1 MTHDVWRDGELTTA
15 GLEPDGE
22 PADHPPLSRR
32 RRLLVV
38 AGVLGVLLVAGLFV
52 TWSGKAPASTT
63 PYDPDNPTYNGSQA
77 LARVLASHGIPV
89 TVAHGENELGRARID
104 ADTTVLVTASAELR
118 EATITS
124 MALTTH
130 LAGRLVLVRPERR
143 VVRQLAPNVAMR
155 DVAHL
160 SGALVSDCTTP
171 VVHPGERLSRSQSE
185 YQHPSTTGGCFVNDG
200 YAVHLTLPAGSGVA
214 PLVLVGST
222 DLVTNDRIAEEDN
235 AAVMIRTLGQGSRVV
250 WYMPDLR
257 DLPQTS
263 RDAADR
269 LWPDWLGPMVLLCCF
284 AVGAVVL
291 WRARRLGRL
300 VVEPLPVVV
309 RAIETTESRGRIY
322 RRARD
327 TDRAATVLR
336 QASARRLRAAVGL
349 PAATPDEALIEAV
362 SNATGRPLEGV
373 RMLLAEPAPVND
385 TDLLRLAAALASL
398 EKEIR
403 PT

>member
-1 MTHDVWRDGELTTA
+1 MTDDVWRDGELATA
-15 GLEPDGE
+15 DLGADAE
-22 PADHPPLSRR
+22 PAHHPPTPRR
-32 RRLLVV
+32 RRLLAV
-38 AGVLGVLLVAGLFV
+38 AGVLGVLLLAALFV
-52 TWSGKAPASTT
+52 TWGGKAPASTT

-89 TVAHGENELGRARID
+89 TVAHGESELGRAPID

-124 MALTTH
+124 MARTTH
-130 LAGRLVLVRPERR
+130 LAGRLVLVSPERR

-160 SGALVSDCTTP
+160 SDALVSDCNTP
-171 VVHPGERLSRSQSE
+171 FVHPGERLSRSQSE
-185 YQHPSTTGGCFVNDG
+185 YQHPSNTGGCFVNDG

-214 PLVLVGST
+214 PLVLVGSS
-222 DLVTNDRIAEEDN
+222 DLVANDRIAQEDN
-235 AAVMIRTLGQGSRVV
+235 AAVMIRTLGQGSRLV

-257 DLPQTS
+257 DVPSTS

-269 LWPDWLGPMVLLCCF
+269 LWPEWLGPMVLLCCF

-327 TDRAATVLR
+327 TNRVAAVLR
-336 QASARRLRAAVGL
+336 QASARRLRAGL
-349 PAATPDEALIEAV
+349 ALPSATPDEPLFQAV
-362 SNATGRPLEGV
+362 SEATGRPLDAV
-373 RMLLAEPAPVND
+373 RMLLAGPAPVND